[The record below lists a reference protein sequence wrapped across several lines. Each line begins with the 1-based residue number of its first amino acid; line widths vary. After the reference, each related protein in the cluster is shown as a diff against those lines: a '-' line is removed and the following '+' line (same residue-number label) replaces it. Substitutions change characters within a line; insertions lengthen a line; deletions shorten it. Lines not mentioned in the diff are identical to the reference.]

1 MVHADHL
8 RPLRH
13 LQVQL
18 AQVEAEGAA
27 SDVQAVEL
35 TAQLKQARAEVQE
48 ATRAAEARQQA
59 EAERRGRGGAGRG
72 SGQHG
77 GANEVPLAILVAVA
91 WAGGPGIPWHVGRAI
106 PRSGPCVRGTRQA
119 DPPERKHPR

>member
-48 ATRAAEARQQA
+48 AARAAEARQQA
-59 EAERRGRGGAGRG
+59 EAERRGRGRWARLRAAWRG
-72 SGQHG
+72 Q
-77 GANEVPLAILVAVA
+77 
-91 WAGGPGIPWHVGRAI
+91 
-106 PRSGPCVRGTRQA
+106 
-119 DPPERKHPR
+119 